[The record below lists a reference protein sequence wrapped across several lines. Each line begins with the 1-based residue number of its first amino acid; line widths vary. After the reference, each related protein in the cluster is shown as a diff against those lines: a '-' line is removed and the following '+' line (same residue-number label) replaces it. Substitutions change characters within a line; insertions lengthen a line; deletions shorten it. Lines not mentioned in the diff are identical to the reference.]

1 MLAMASAQATKNQCP
16 SEAVTSNNREANTV
30 IKTLTHLPH
39 PVENAAALAGHF
51 TDLAPPLNDRQA
63 HLEASR
69 CLYCYDAPCVNACPS
84 DIDIPSFIRNIH
96 QDNVQ
101 GAAQKILSAN
111 ILGGSCAR
119 VCPTEILCQQAC
131 VRNND
136 HECAPVLIGLLQR
149 YAVDNAHFSE
159 HPFPRAAATGKRIA
173 VVGAGPAG
181 LSCAHRSA
189 MHGHDVVIFEA
200 REKAGGLNEYGIAK
214 YKLVDDYAQK
224 ELDFLLQIG
233 GIEIRHGQKL
243 GENLTLS
250 DLHQQFDAVFLG
262 LGLNASKQLGLNH
275 EDAPGLLAATEYIR
289 ELRQADD
296 LTQLP
301 LADHCIVL
309 GAGNTAIDM
318 AVQMARLGAHD
329 VNLVYRRGVEDMG
342 ATHHEQDIA
351 KANQVRLLTWAQPE
365 EVLLDAQGHVRGM
378 RFARTQLV
386 EGRLQTTGETFELV
400 ADAIFKAIGQAF
412 DSSALSDPLARELK
426 RQGDRIAVD
435 EQLRT
440 SIPGVY
446 AGGDCTSLDQDL
458 TVQAVQHGKLAAEAI
473 NAQLM
478 LNVEAA

>member
-1 MLAMASAQATKNQCP
+1 MPVRGKP
-16 SEAVTSNNREANTV
+16 SNNREAKTV
-30 IKTLTHLPH
+30 INSLNHLPH
-39 PVENAAALAGHF
+39 PDEDGVTLAGHF
-51 TDLAPPLNDRQA
+51 SDLAPPLTARQA
-63 HLEASR
+63 EVEASR

-84 DIDIPSFIRNIH
+84 EIDIPSFIRNIH

-131 VRNND
+131 VRNNAD
-136 HECAPVLIGLLQR
+136 ECAPVLIGLLQR
-149 YAVDNAHFSE
+149 YAIDNANFSE
-159 HPFPRAAATGKRIA
+159 HPFQRAPTTGKRIA

-181 LSCAHRSA
+181 LSCAHRCA

-214 YKLVDDYAQK
+214 YKLVDDFAQH
-224 ELDFLLQIG
+224 EVDFLLQIG
-233 GIEIRHGQKL
+233 GIEIRHGHKL
-243 GENLTLS
+243 GDNLSLS

-262 LGLNASKQLGLNH
+262 LGLAASKQLGLPH
-275 EDAPGLLAATEYIR
+275 EDAPGLLAATDYIR
-289 ELRQADD
+289 ELRQTDD
-296 LTQLP
+296 LSQLP
-301 LADHCIVL
+301 LAEHCIVL

-318 AVQMARLGAHD
+318 AVQMARLGARD

-342 ATHHEQDIA
+342 ATGHEQDIA

-365 EVLLDAQGHVRGM
+365 EVLLDSNGQVRGM
-378 RFARTQLV
+378 RFARTRMDN
-386 EGRLQTTGETFELV
+386 GRLTTTGETFELA

-412 DSSALSDPLARELK
+412 DDQALSDSLAAQLQRTH
-426 RQGDRIAVD
+426 GRIQVD
-435 EQLRT
+435 EQMRT

-458 TVQAVQHGKLAAEAI
+458 TVQAVQHGKLAAQAI
-473 NAQLM
+473 HAQLM